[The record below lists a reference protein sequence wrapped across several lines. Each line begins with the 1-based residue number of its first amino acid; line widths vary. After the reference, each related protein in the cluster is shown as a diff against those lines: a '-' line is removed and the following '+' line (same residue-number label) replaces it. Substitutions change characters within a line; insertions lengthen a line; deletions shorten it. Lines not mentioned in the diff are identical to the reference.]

1 MLNNKM
7 KVVKC
12 KMKTMNYYNKHAKEY
27 INNTKD
33 VNTKEYYDIFES
45 YLKLQDKILDVG
57 FGSGRDSL
65 YFVNKGYEV
74 ISIDPIKEF
83 CDNGKDIGLDNVY
96 QLSIEDIN
104 YVNEFDGIWACAS
117 LLHLKSN
124 KLVDVFNKCYKAL
137 NDKGVMYVSFK
148 YGDFEGVI
156 DDRYFTYLTKES
168 FANIIN
174 QTNFK
179 IDKLW
184 ITEDK
189 LNRDVKWLNAVLKK

>member
-1 MLNNKM
+1 
-7 KVVKC
+7 
-12 KMKTMNYYNKHAKEY
+12 MNYYNKHA
-27 INNTKD
+27 
-33 VNTKEYYDIFES
+33 KEYYDIFES

-83 CDNGKDIGLDNVY
+83 CDNAKDIGLDNVY

-117 LLHLKSN
+117 LLHIKSN

-137 NDKGVMYVSFK
+137 KDNGVMYVSFK

-156 DDRYFTYLTKES
+156 DDRYFTYLTAES
-168 FANIIN
+168 FTNIIN
-174 QTNFK
+174 QTKFK

-184 ITEDK
+184 INEDK
-189 LNRDVKWLNAVLKK
+189 LNRDVKWLNVILK

>member
-1 MLNNKM
+1 
-7 KVVKC
+7 
-12 KMKTMNYYNKHAKEY
+12 MNYYNKHAKEY

-33 VNTKEYYDIFES
+33 VNMKESYDIFES

-104 YVNEFDGIWACAS
+104 YVYEFNGIWACAS

-124 KLVDVFNKCYKAL
+124 KLVDVFKKCYKAL
-137 NDKGVMYVSFK
+137 KDKGVVYVSFK
-148 YGDFEGVI
+148 YGDCEGII
-156 DDRYFTYLTKES
+156 DDRYFTYLAKES
-168 FANIIN
+168 FTNIIN
-174 QTNFK
+174 QTKFK

-184 ITEDK
+184 ITKDK
-189 LNRDVKWLNAVLKK
+189 LNRDVKWLNVMLIK